1 DSSCNQPIK
10 RIAKMAYV
18 NNILQPH
25 AVNVSEYMIPDWLN
39 SEQSTGTSIMACE
52 FNGGVVIGA
61 DSRGTTGAYVSNRF
75 ADKLTRV
82 TDYIYCC
89 RSGSAADTQAIADI
103 VAYHL
108 GLHQMELGMQPLVE
122 TAANVFREIC
132 YNYRDSLMAGILVA
146 GWDKQKGGQ
155 VYSIPIGG
163 MCVRQ
168 PISIGGS
175 GSTYVYGYVD
185 AQYKPNMSKN
195 ECLKLVEN
203 TLALAMARDG
213 SSGGVIR
220 TGVITEKGIER
231 KVILDCHNDTIM
243 MRVIAVRRSGLFLR
257 FRHSSRDLY
266 QGSRLLASAIDS
278 RRVPVILVSYRFER
292 KPIRPN
298 YLRIINK
305 GTLND
310 LDLAK
315 WAPEMPTV
323 QEIIKSMQNF
333 GMPDYTIFAAM
344 LVMCGI
350 VGIYF
355 GFVKKSSGED
365 EYLVGGRNMS
375 TFPVSLSLLASFI
388 SEYVEKNL
396 SIELIRPPSEI

>member
-1 DSSCNQPIK
+1 MHVSFPVFPYFPRVLMCFSCLRYGHIK
-10 RIAKMAYV
+10 SGGARH
-18 NNILQPH
+18 P
-25 AVNVSEYMIPDWLN
+25 EPDACPRLSLPPLCYN
-39 SEQSTGTSIMACE
+39 CTSIMACE

-61 DSRGTTGAYVSNRF
+61 DSRGTTGTYVSNRF

-89 RSGSAADTQAIADI
+89 RSGSAADTQAISDI

-108 GLHQMELGMQPLVE
+108 GLHQMELGMPPLVE

-185 AQYKPNMSKN
+185 AQYKPNMSKD

-231 KVILDCHNDTIM
+231 KVILGNE
-243 MRVIAVRRSGLFLR
+243 LPR
-257 FRHSSRDLY
+257 FY
-266 QGSRLLASAIDS
+266 EG
-278 RRVPVILVSYRFER
+278 
-292 KPIRPN
+292 
-298 YLRIINK
+298 
-305 GTLND
+305 
-310 LDLAK
+310 
-315 WAPEMPTV
+315 
-323 QEIIKSMQNF
+323 
-333 GMPDYTIFAAM
+333 
-344 LVMCGI
+344 
-350 VGIYF
+350 
-355 GFVKKSSGED
+355 
-365 EYLVGGRNMS
+365 
-375 TFPVSLSLLASFI
+375 
-388 SEYVEKNL
+388 
-396 SIELIRPPSEI
+396 